1 MIIHKKKT
9 TKALIGVILCFIVLL
24 IPILSLAKPTY
35 ALARYVAESFGYKIN
50 WDKTDQKIPVHY
62 LEPMLTSQV
71 QTIGKDFAWVY
82 NNKSYCLHIE
92 VPLELLEYDRNIT
105 ETTDKFYNSN
115 AIGQYLPTKTY

>member
-1 MIIHKKKT
+1 MLTCQKKIA
-9 TKALIGVILCFIVLL
+9 KALIGVSLCFIVFL

-35 ALARYVAESFGYKIN
+35 SLARYVAESFGYKA
-50 WDKTDQKIPVHY
+50 KTNQKIPVHY

-92 VPLELLEYDRNIT
+92 VPSELLPSIKIPHLWER
-105 ETTDKFYNSN
+105 FF
-115 AIGQYLPTKTY
+115 PT